1 MQKRLE
7 IGSHVFIIESNRIIT
22 EVVVTAN
29 RGDFCVLRFPSG
41 GAIQL
46 RRSRIFA
53 SREDAEMQL
62 PKNEL
67 EQGAFHRSPY
77 YYGHWLEGM
86 MVKKENEVHVACPC
100 CKNRRLF
107 DADPSR
113 TEGVIKIKCPICK
126 GVIAVSFH
134 LKQIRTEQIGTRWT
148 KRSYQGL
155 TKYRCNITCILS
167 GLFLFSGLQKY
178 ADFF

>member
-1 MQKRLE
+1 MMQKRLE
-7 IGSHVFIIESNRIIT
+7 VGSHVFIIESNRIIT

-62 PKNEL
+62 SKNEL

-77 YYGHWLEGM
+77 YYGH
-86 MVKKENEVHVACPC
+86 
-100 CKNRRLF
+100 
-107 DADPSR
+107 
-113 TEGVIKIKCPICK
+113 
-126 GVIAVSFH
+126 
-134 LKQIRTEQIGTRWT
+134 
-148 KRSYQGL
+148 
-155 TKYRCNITCILS
+155 
-167 GLFLFSGLQKY
+167 
-178 ADFF
+178 